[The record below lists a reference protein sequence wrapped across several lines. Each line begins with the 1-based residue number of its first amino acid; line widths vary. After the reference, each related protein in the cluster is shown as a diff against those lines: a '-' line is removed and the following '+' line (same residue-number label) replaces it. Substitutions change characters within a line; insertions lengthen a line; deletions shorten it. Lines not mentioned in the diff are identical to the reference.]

1 MLGRRSKI
9 DWTAAIHREAE
20 KYGHTVYKITS
31 SLGKSPTRRSYVLWS
46 CNLHPDGGKHSFSK
60 EDSKLKDL
68 LAKNIMTSSEI
79 EDLISMY
86 PGEQFYVPRVDE
98 YVKYSGTQRTACCV
112 MLLHKNRAEDGYVVF
127 QNLLK
132 KRGAHYKTTY
142 TLQIGP
148 TQYKGKHIKC
158 LIKCDAHKR
167 TFSYSMQ
174 SLNYSTSCPC
184 LECRID
190 PAHKNVSVD
199 IVKNRPANLAGRVR
213 RDSGKVKAK
222 YNNTCALSNSTIDLH
237 YHHLDGRDFYTEL
250 QDVWQH
256 NGICVAGTI
265 HRDYHNVFLLQYS
278 LVAKEYSEVRL
289 DPSDCDANLSNIT
302 TVKAE
307 DPDFEANNAE
317 VSRYTFLEYLK
328 FLIFDIKRRQS
339 TYVNTLNQRMS
350 LEQAPQLVN
359 SVGGHSGKITLDV
372 LEAAIKAY
380 CNEYK
385 GENWALSARKDIL
398 FANDQELWEKV
409 DALYNT

>member
-1 MLGRRSKI
+1 MVGVSKV
-9 DWTAAIHREAE
+9 DWTSAINQEAK
-20 KYGHTVYKITS
+20 KYGHTLYKITS
-31 SLGKSPTRRSYVLWS
+31 SLGKSPTRRSYILWS
-46 CNLHPDGGKHSFSK
+46 CNFHPDGGKNSFSL
-60 EDSKLKDL
+60 EEPKLKDF
-68 LAKNIMTSSEI
+68 LARGIMTSSEI

-86 PGEQFYVPRVDE
+86 PGEQFYASRADE
-98 YVKYSGTQRTACCV
+98 YSKKYSKKERTVCCRKELHENRTQA
-112 MLLHKNRAEDGYVVF
+112 GYIVF
-127 QNLLK
+127 QNLLN
-132 KRGAHYKTTY
+132 KRGAHYKTKY

-158 LIKCDAHKR
+158 LIKCEAHKR

-184 LECRID
+184 PACRID

-213 RDSGKVKAK
+213 RHSGKVKAK

-237 YHHLDGRDFYTEL
+237 YHHLDGRNFYTEL
-250 QDVWQH
+250 QDFWQH
-256 NGICVAGTI
+256 NGICLAGTI

-278 LVAKEYSEVRL
+278 LIAKEYSEVRL
-289 DPSDCDANLSNIT
+289 DPRDCDTNLSNIT

-307 DPDFEANNAE
+307 DPDFEDNNAE

-339 TYVNTLNQRMS
+339 TYVNALNQRML

-359 SVGGHSGKITLDV
+359 SVDSHSGKITLDV
-372 LEAAIKAY
+372 LEEAIKAY

-385 GENWALSARKDIL
+385 GDN
-398 FANDQELWEKV
+398 
-409 DALYNT
+409 